1 MTGNNQQVA
10 DPRAYVGLGD
20 CCNPRGRGLDE
31 DGGDQDATHGDLSV
45 RSVREGC
52 PRSEIPQIK
61 GSAMDNQ
68 VYLHVQGKCLPKGTP
83 KPETSTVKLDRGGG
97 PKT

>member
-52 PRSEIPQIK
+52 PRSEIPQSK
-61 GSAMDNQ
+61 ERGMVKSE
-68 VYLHVQGKCLPKGTP
+68 VTLPRFHAN
-83 KPETSTVKLDRGGG
+83 KLLR
-97 PKT
+97 